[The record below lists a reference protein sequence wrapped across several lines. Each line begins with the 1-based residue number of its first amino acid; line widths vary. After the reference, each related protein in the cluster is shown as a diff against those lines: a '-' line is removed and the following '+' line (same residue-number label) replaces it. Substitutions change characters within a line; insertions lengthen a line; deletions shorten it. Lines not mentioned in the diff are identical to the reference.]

1 MTGLRDGLRRAAV
14 LAAALLLAS
23 GAARA
28 AEPERGAL
36 RRLTGE
42 SFQLRGLHGAVLAAG
57 LREDGRAITG
67 RELEIMR
74 RLARSPGVASV
85 VYLDR
90 NGTVRWCEDSQ
101 LAGVT
106 SADYQRATGASLQSA
121 SEVLTSTA
129 PRVRRVPET
138 PVYEAA
144 IPILEGAVTVGVLSL
159 WVRRD
164 ALTGLLSERPQ
175 ASGDRGG
182 EEVRRQARQRYL
194 SGMVF
199 FEKGDYEKALKEWEL
214 ARELDPEDRD
224 VAAGLA
230 RVRKLLGRSPRTGGA
245 IPLQAGPALDR
256 GPERLEDQRAA
267 QQHYLSGVISYQKG
281 DYAKARDEW
290 SLALR
295 IDPDNVDAAAGL
307 ARVDRL
313 VTPGAAKTCVDL
325 YQARRYED
333 AAAACAACLEVDPA
347 SAACGATRRLME
359 GRVP

>member
-1 MTGLRDGLRRAAV
+1 MTSHGDGIRRAAV
-14 LAAALLLAS
+14 LAAALFLA
-23 GAARA
+23 GGARA
-28 AEPERGAL
+28 AAREDADL

-42 SFQLRGLHGAVLAAG
+42 AHQLRGLYGSALAAG
-57 LREDGRAITG
+57 LREDGRAVTG
-67 RELEIMR
+67 RELDVVR
-74 RLARSPGVASV
+74 RLARAPGIAAV

-90 NGTVRWCEDSQ
+90 RGRVRWTEAPELIAVTLEDF
-101 LAGVT
+101 
-106 SADYQRATGASLQSA
+106 QRATGASLQSA

-164 ALTGLLSERPQ
+164 ALTGLLSERSQ
-175 ASGDRGG
+175 APGDRGG
-182 EEVRRQARQRYL
+182 DEVRRQARQRYL

-199 FEKGDYEKALKEWEL
+199 FEKGDYEKALKEWES

-230 RVRKLLGRSPRTGGA
+230 RVRKLLGRSPRIGGA
-245 IPLQAGPALDR
+245 IPLQSGSAFDR
-256 GPERLEDQRAA
+256 GPERAEDQRAA
-267 QQHYLSGVISYQKG
+267 QQHYLAGLIFYQKG
-281 DYAKARDEW
+281 DYSKARDEW

-313 VTPGAAKTCVDL
+313 TTPDAAKTCVDL
-325 YQARRYED
+325 YQSRRYED
-333 AAAACAACLEVDPA
+333 AAAACAACLEADPA
-347 SAACGATRRLME
+347 SAACGATRSLME